1 MGARI
6 WLNDAEILAPAWK
19 NAGKTSMS
27 NENLLE
33 NENFTARPATP
44 LSLKK
49 GWNKVL
55 LKLPFNPNGTRL
67 KKWMFTFVLTD
78 KSGRNALEGIV
89 YSPSKH
95 KRAVGKSR
103 RRAM

>member
-1 MGARI
+1 M
-6 WLNDAEILAPAWK
+6 
-19 NAGKTSMS
+19 T
-27 NENLLE
+27 NEDLLE
-33 NENFTARPATP
+33 NENFSARPATQI
-44 LSLKK
+44 SLIK
-49 GWNKVL
+49 GRNKVL

-89 YSPSKH
+89 YSPNKH
-95 KRAVGKSR
+95 MRSVRSSR